1 MNNIF
6 SFDRFLKVLKYDLKM
21 RVPAVFASFLAFLA
35 IPHALHIVMSFGQTF
50 PVAQRV
56 DLYFTM
62 AAFLM
67 FFAPFTIYSSFNNKQ
82 GKSGFLMLP
91 ASALEKFT
99 SMVAVSMILLP
110 VSFIFFTLILDLILV
125 LLFNDC
131 YGTVVSVDFMKLL
144 RGVAAA
150 FSIIGAA
157 LLGNITFKKKASAKT
172 ILCLLALMI
181 LWGGG
186 VTDMIF
192 EKLLEEGNA
201 DAEVVMQATLR
212 QLNNITAIVFFAAGV
227 LAYFLTYWRIKKMQI
242 S

>member
-6 SFDRFLKVLKYDLKM
+6 SFERFLKVLKYDLKM
-21 RVPAVFASFLAFLA
+21 RVPAVFTSFLAFLA
-35 IPHALHIVMSFGQTF
+35 IPHALHVVMSFGQTF

-56 DLYFTM
+56 DLYSTM

-99 SMVAVSMILLP
+99 SMVAVSMVLLP
-110 VSFIFFTLILDLILV
+110 VSFIFCTLILDLILV

-144 RGVAAA
+144 RGGIAA

-157 LLGNITFKKKASAKT
+157 LLGNVTFKKKASAKT

-181 LWGGG
+181 LWGFG

-192 EKLLEEGNA
+192 EKLLEDGNA
-201 DAEVVMQATLR
+201 DAEVMQATLR
-212 QLNNITAIVFFAAGV
+212 QLNNITAIAFGTAGV
-227 LAYFLTYWRIKKMQI
+227 LFYILTYWRIKKMQI

>member
-6 SFDRFLKVLKYDLKM
+6 SFDRFVKVLKYDLKM

-99 SMVAVSMILLP
+99 SMVAVSKGMFSACIFASKFCHFWTVGAIEISSVQPEKSACLRCSISGKRWAFCTKKRRNLLG
-110 VSFIFFTLILDLILV
+110 FTLQSKSYI
-125 LLFNDC
+125 C
-131 YGTVVSVDFMKLL
+131 H
-144 RGVAAA
+144 
-150 FSIIGAA
+150 
-157 LLGNITFKKKASAKT
+157 
-172 ILCLLALMI
+172 
-181 LWGGG
+181 
-186 VTDMIF
+186 
-192 EKLLEEGNA
+192 
-201 DAEVVMQATLR
+201 
-212 QLNNITAIVFFAAGV
+212 
-227 LAYFLTYWRIKKMQI
+227 
-242 S
+242 